1 MTLKKKKIK
10 IKKVSAKKV
19 NKAKIARV
27 EIPQQK
33 IETNSNSY
41 KPIESYGVIGDL
53 HTIALVGKDGS
64 IDWCC
69 LPHFDSPSIFASVL
83 DHQKGGHFKIAP
95 IQETVQKQMYLPA
108 TCILITRF
116 LCKQG
121 VAEIIDFMPIRGE
134 KDKAPHIHQIVRWVR
149 VVRGTLDFKLECFPA
164 FDYGRK
170 KHSLS
175 LRKSGAVFSVAGSE
189 VLGLTSKIKLK
200 GSERGVEANFT
211 LNEGQALTFLLR
223 QVPKGSETKI
233 HSENFHTTHVFE
245 QTRTYWQNW
254 LRGCKYQG
262 RWREMVQRS
271 ALTLKLLTFEPTG
284 AIVAAPTTSL
294 PEEIGGVRNWDYR
307 YTWIRDAAF
316 TVYAFLRLGLTR
328 EAERFMEWIADRA
341 RERSKDGSLQIM
353 YGIRGEHK
361 LEEIEL
367 KHLEGYMGSGPVR
380 IGNGAYN
387 QLQMDIYGELMDS
400 VYLSNKY
407 SKPISYDLWV
417 HLRNLMTY
425 VCKNWKLKDEGIWE
439 VRGGRQ
445 HFVYSK
451 VMCWVALDRGIRLA
465 DKRSFPS
472 DRNHWIKVRDQIYE
486 EVMKKGWNEKKKS
499 FVQHYGTDALDA
511 SNLILPMTFFISP
524 TDSRMKSTVDATL
537 KELVSDSLVHRY
549 KIGHG
554 ASDGISGGE
563 GSFSMCTFWLVEC
576 LTRQGQLSK
585 ARLMFEKML
594 SYANHLG
601 LYAEEIGAS
610 GEALGNYPQ
619 AFTHLALIS
628 AAYNLNRALGE

>member
-1 MTLKKKKIK
+1 M
-10 IKKVSAKKV
+10 
-19 NKAKIARV
+19 
-27 EIPQQK
+27 EIPGTRIPAQ
-33 IETNSNSY
+33 SNPY
-41 KPIESYGVIGDL
+41 NPIESYGVIGDL
-53 HTIALVGKDGS
+53 HTVALVGKDGS

-69 LPHFDSPSIFASVL
+69 MPHFDSPSIFAAVL
-83 DHQKGGHFKIAP
+83 DHQKGGRFKITP
-95 IQETVQKQMYLPA
+95 TTETVKKQMYLPE

-116 LCKQG
+116 LSSQG
-121 VAEIIDFMPIRGE
+121 VAEIIDFMPIRG
-134 KDKAPHIHQIVRWVR
+134 DNDPGAHVHQIVRWVK
-149 VVRGTLDFKLECFPA
+149 VVRGKLSFDLECSPA

-170 KHSLS
+170 KHKLTIE
-175 LRKSGAVFSVAGSE
+175 KAGAIFAAGTE
-189 VLGLTSKIKLK
+189 TVGLTSKIKLH
-200 GSERGVEANFT
+200 GVDGGARAHFTLSEGQSLTFVLRHVERGSA
-211 LNEGQALTFLLR
+211 
-223 QVPKGSETKI
+223 TKL
-233 HSENFHTTHVFE
+233 HVENFHTNRVFE
-245 QTRTYWQNW
+245 QTSNYWQNW

-262 RWREMVQRS
+262 RWREMVRRS
-271 ALTLKLLTFEPTG
+271 ALTLKLLTFEPSG

-316 TVYAFLRLGLTR
+316 TVYGFLRLGLTR
-328 EAERFMEWIADRA
+328 EAERFMDWIGARA
-341 RERSKDGSLQIM
+341 QERSKDGSLQIM

-361 LEEIEL
+361 LEEVEL
-367 KHLEGYMGSGPVR
+367 HHLEGYRGSAPVR

-387 QLQMDIYGELMDS
+387 QLQMDIYGELMDA

-407 SKPISYDLWV
+407 SKPISYDLWL
-417 HLRNLMTY
+417 HLRRLLGY
-425 VCKNWKLKDEGIWE
+425 VCKNWQQKDEGIWE

-451 VMCWVALDRGIRLA
+451 LMCWVALDRGVRLA

-472 DRNHWIKVRDQIYE
+472 DRNRWIQVRDEIYE
-486 EVMKKGWNEKKKS
+486 EIMDKGWSEKKKS
-499 FVQHYGTDALDA
+499 FVQHYDTDALDA

-524 TDSRMKSTVDATL
+524 NDGRMKSTIEATM

-554 ASDGISGGE
+554 ASDGIEGGE

-576 LTRQGQLSK
+576 LTRAGQLSK

-628 AAYNLNRALGE
+628 AAYNLNRALGD